1 MFNTTNSIARYN
13 GGGGGGTDNNSNTI
27 LDHHRRSSDMQV
39 QYEIAV
45 PVVTS
50 YRHTPYHSLWDI
62 HQW

>member
-1 MFNTTNSIARYN
+1 MFNTNNTMARYS
-13 GGGGGGTDNNSNTI
+13 GGGGTADGNQNTI
-27 LDHHRRSSDMQV
+27 LDHRRSSDIQV

-45 PVVTS
+45 PMVTS

>member
-1 MFNTTNSIARYN
+1 MFNTNTALSRYN
-13 GGGGGGTDNNSNTI
+13 GGGIGGGGIGGAES
-27 LDHHRRSSDMQV
+27 RRSSDVQV

-45 PVVTS
+45 PFVTS